1 MKDYLSSRFKRAF
14 SSPTR
19 VKGFYAIMDKG
30 VVGLFGVVFGIL
42 IIRQLPK
49 EEFGAFLLSESF
61 RVILVSSID
70 VAVGQAIIKYISER
84 GEADT
89 PAILFNSLVFKA
101 ALWAASTAALVFL
114 SFFASDWFG
123 GAGLGELLRLLPI
136 LMVSMLLNN
145 QPKQYLT
152 ARLEIAG
159 VFALDLSLFAIFL
172 IGFYIFSGSLTTARS
187 VILLLSAVYLINSVQ
202 GWIRI
207 FGRVSLSARI
217 EGEWMKKIFFFSK
230 HALLNNIGMNVYN
243 QSNPVIIGLLMD
255 ATAVAVFGA
264 AMVFIQFFYMMGEA
278 FNMIVFPLTSRES
291 RSGKGFA
298 RAAEIYEK
306 YLSYMLII
314 FFPASFV
321 LVAFPG
327 TLLDLL
333 YAGKYNGTEAI
344 TILRLIGVWGLLAPF
359 VRLLGSVVNGME
371 RPDLLAAT
379 VLIAAASNIALNFAF
394 IPFLGVT
401 GSGLA
406 LCASI
411 VVMFL
416 AIHLLTNRFLKV
428 SYLSPV
434 VGAFRLCVSF
444 FGPRRGF

>member
-19 VKGFYAIMDKG
+19 VKGVYAILDKG
-30 VVGLFGVVFGIL
+30 VVGLFGVVFGVL
-42 IIRQLPK
+42 IIRQLPR

-61 RVILVSSID
+61 RVILVSSVD

-84 GEADT
+84 HDADT

-101 ALWAASTAALVFL
+101 VLLAASTVALVVL

-123 GAGLGELLRLLPI
+123 GAGVGELLRLLPV

-152 ARLEIAG
+152 ARLNIAR
-159 VFALDLSLFAIFL
+159 VFSLDLSLFAIFL
-172 IGFYIFSGSLTTARS
+172 IGFYFFRGWLVTARN
-187 VILLLSAVYLINSVQ
+187 VILFLSAVYLVNSVQ
-202 GWIRI
+202 GWAHM
-207 FGRVSLSARI
+207 FGKVSLSSRVDP
-217 EGEWMKKIFFFSK
+217 EWMRKIYFFSK
-230 HALLNNIGMNVYN
+230 HALINNVGMNVYN

-255 ATAVAVFGA
+255 ATAVAVFGS

-278 FNMIVFPLTSRES
+278 FNMIVFPLTSREG
-291 RSGKGFA
+291 RGSGGAA

-306 YLSYMLII
+306 YLSYMLVI

-333 YAGKYNGTEAI
+333 YAGKYNGTEAV
-344 TILRLIGVWGLLAPF
+344 TVLRLIGLWGLLAPF
-359 VRLLGSVVNGME
+359 VRLLASVVNGME

-379 VLIAAASNIALNFAF
+379 VMISAGANIILNFVLV
-394 IPFLGVT
+394 PFLGVT
-401 GSGLA
+401 GSGVA

-411 VVMFL
+411 VVMFTT
-416 AIHLLTNRFLKV
+416 IHILTSRFLKV
-428 SYLSPV
+428 SYIGPV
-434 VGAFRLCVSF
+434 RGAFRLCVSF
-444 FGPRRGF
+444 FGPRKGI

>member
-1 MKDYLSSRFKRAF
+1 MKDYISSRFKRAF

-30 VVGLFGVVFGIL
+30 VVGLFGVVFGVL

-61 RVILVSSID
+61 RVILVSSVD
-70 VAVGQAIIKYISER
+70 VAVGQAIIKYIAER
-84 GEADT
+84 EEADT

-101 ALWAASTAALVFL
+101 VLWAASTAALVVL

-123 GAGLGELLRLLPI
+123 GAGVGELLRLLPI

-145 QPKQYLT
+145 QPKQFLT
-152 ARLEIAG
+152 ARLEIAS
-159 VFALDLSLFAIFL
+159 VFALDLSLFVIFL
-172 IGFYIFSGSLTTARS
+172 IGFYIFSGSLTTAKS

-207 FGRVSLSARI
+207 FGRVSLASRI
-217 EGEWMKKIFFFSK
+217 DAEWMKKIFFFSK

-255 ATAVAVFGA
+255 ATAVAVFGS

-278 FNMIVFPLTSRES
+278 FNMIVFPLTSKES
-291 RSGKGFA
+291 RSGGFA
-298 RAAEIYEK
+298 RAAGIYEK

-321 LVAFPG
+321 IVAFPG

-333 YAGKYNGTEAI
+333 YAGKYNGTEAV
-344 TILRLIGVWGLLAPF
+344 TVLRLIGLWGLLAPF

-371 RPDLLAAT
+371 RPDLLAMT
-379 VLIAAASNIALNFAF
+379 VIIAAASNIALNFAL

-401 GSGLA
+401 GSGAA

-411 VVMFL
+411 VVMFI
-416 AIHLLTNRFLKV
+416 AIHFLTNRFLKV
-428 SYLSPV
+428 SYINPV

-444 FGPRRGF
+444 FGPRKGI